1 MATDK
6 EHAEFVRSLAPEE
19 RLLLYLRDELY
30 GGKWENLKRDL
41 QDRLEQKPY
50 VFKLSDRIEKD
61 LARIEK
67 LEAYEKRHGINL
79 ADYMGKESEI

>member
-1 MATDK
+1 LATDK